1 MPGRESHLTR
11 LRPHRSRISIPID
24 LGHSF
29 RSISDTRSDNL
40 DTDSDD
46 PTQTVRLP
54 VGITVQLRSESLSTF
69 RRNHCPDCVGART
82 GSGRCC
88 ESGRLHRE
96 APLQGFLVPL

>member
-1 MPGRESHLTR
+1 MPDPESHLTD
-11 LRPHRSRISIPID
+11 LRSDRCRTSIPID

-29 RSISDTRSDNL
+29 RSIPDTRSDNL

-69 RRNHCPDCVGART
+69 RRNHCPDCVGARSNQDRFSLLGT
-82 GSGRCC
+82 
-88 ESGRLHRE
+88 
-96 APLQGFLVPL
+96 